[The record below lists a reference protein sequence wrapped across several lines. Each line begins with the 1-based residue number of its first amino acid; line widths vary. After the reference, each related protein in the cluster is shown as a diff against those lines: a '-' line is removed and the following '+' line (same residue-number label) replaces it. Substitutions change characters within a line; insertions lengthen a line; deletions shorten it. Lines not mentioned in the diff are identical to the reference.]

1 MASFWSFTRTTPQR
15 VPLDDSSRRAGSC
28 VVRAEPEAA
37 PNSQSQEGTTDE
49 TNAYPRRPGH
59 RARRTARGA
68 CRRRYST
75 VKRPGDD
82 GDLRQPGSGRYE
94 EQRESQPRRREKR
107 EALPALRLRDA
118 QILDDPARERRAS
131 ARVRSAVR
139 SQPHAVT
146 ADRTAGSC
154 TGRDAVRFS
163 LLLPAVAT
171 GAGPPI
177 GLRFHSRVRRR

>member
-1 MASFWSFTRTTPQR
+1 MASFLSFTRTTPQR

-59 RARRTARGA
+59 RARRTARGS
-68 CRRRYST
+68 C
-75 VKRPGDD
+75 
-82 GDLRQPGSGRYE
+82 RYE

-139 SQPHAVT
+139 SQQHAVT
-146 ADRTAGSC
+146 ADRTAG
-154 TGRDAVRFS
+154 
-163 LLLPAVAT
+163 
-171 GAGPPI
+171 
-177 GLRFHSRVRRR
+177 